1 MCRLRF
7 GARGADKLQSSRLSS
22 PSQVDNGGSAR
33 ITAPCN
39 LWDSTIGDRWR
50 TRCPPYR
57 SWRRTSARR
66 SRASSPPSKRL
77 FATLADAGPAH
88 PAHEREFYGDGFNA
102 ARCALIDQEFD
113 KIHSEALEHAKAY
126 DECTKALQEAAPS
139 FALPSSSLVRAWCI
153 ARYTRLLCQEDG
165 PFWDLGIAD
174 EIDDSDGEDES
185 EEEAEESEDG
195 TEYSGEEEEDI
206 VVATSSESD
215 ESDSSETDDEE
226 RARRERKRERKRA
239 RKEKRK
245 RKREQES
252 SDEEEEE
259 EEEEGGD

>member
-1 MCRLRF
+1 MPTLSQLAEDKRKEVARELAQSAF
-7 GARGADKLQSSRLSS
+7 AVVNNLDGPGA
-22 PSQVDNGGSAR
+22 
-33 ITAPCN
+33 TE
-39 LWDSTIGDRWR
+39 
-50 TRCPPYR
+50 
-57 SWRRTSARR
+57 
-66 SRASSPPSKRL
+66 PPSKRL

-185 EEEAEESEDG
+185 EEEAEESEEDG

-245 RKREQES
+245 RKREQKS